1 MGGLLMLGEEL
12 KVMFSHK
19 SAMVLYNLIDAGK
32 IATVRCSDA
41 HYLVLY
47 DLSRCLAG
55 LAFAPFEKLSKHTID
70 IRRSWIIS
78 EDIGV
83 KGAHVYTPGKG
94 HVAVLLSNAAAC
106 QDIEK
111 AIGDI

>member
-1 MGGLLMLGEEL
+1 MGGLLMLREEL
-12 KVMFSHK
+12 EVMVAHK
-19 SAMVLYNLIDAGK
+19 SAIILHNLIDAVK
-32 IATVRCSDA
+32 VTTVRCSDV
-41 HYLVLY
+41 HYFVLY
-47 DLSRCLAG
+47 ALSCCLAG

-83 KGAHVYTPGKG
+83 KGVHVYTPGKG